1 MKDYYYLGKI
11 TKKYSF
17 KGEVLL
23 KIDTDQPS
31 YYKKIKSLFI
41 YKENKLTLHKIEVAR
56 FHKDSLLRLK
66 FEGINS
72 EKEANSI
79 VNWDIYLP
87 INNLPILTGNKF
99 YYHDVINYLII
110 DEDFG
115 EIGKIISIKENI
127 SQDLF
132 VIDHNKNEVLIP
144 IHDEFIVEVD
154 KKKLLFDGNFVYVDQ
169 ILDNLDNMQEEE
181 LDKIFQALV
190 KKEEL
195 VKDFS
200 GRFFFTPKKSGAQ
213 TAEANINAGV
223 AAAKQIVGYL
233 KEGDSKYK
241 LN

>member
-79 VNWDIYLP
+79 INCDIYLP

-154 KKKLLFDGNFVYVDQ
+154 KKK
-169 ILDNLDNMQEEE
+169 
-181 LDKIFQALV
+181 
-190 KKEEL
+190 
-195 VKDFS
+195 
-200 GRFFFTPKKSGAQ
+200 
-213 TAEANINAGV
+213 
-223 AAAKQIVGYL
+223 KQIIV
-233 KEGDSKYK
+233 KTPEGLIDLYI
-241 LN
+241 N

>member
-1 MKDYYYLGKI
+1 M
-11 TKKYSF
+11 
-17 KGEVLL
+17 LL

-79 VNWDIYLP
+79 INCDIYLP

-154 KKKLLFDGNFVYVDQ
+154 KKKNQ
-169 ILDNLDNMQEEE
+169 I
-181 LDKIFQALV
+181 IV
-190 KKEEL
+190 K
-195 VKDFS
+195 
-200 GRFFFTPKKSGAQ
+200 TPEGLIDLY
-213 TAEANINAGV
+213 IN
-223 AAAKQIVGYL
+223 
-233 KEGDSKYK
+233 
-241 LN
+241 

>member
-79 VNWDIYLP
+79 INCDIYLP

-127 SQDLF
+127 YQDLF

-154 KKKLLFDGNFVYVDQ
+154 KKKNQ
-169 ILDNLDNMQEEE
+169 IIVKTQEG
-181 LDKIFQALV
+181 LIDLY
-190 KKEEL
+190 
-195 VKDFS
+195 
-200 GRFFFTPKKSGAQ
+200 
-213 TAEANINAGV
+213 IN
-223 AAAKQIVGYL
+223 
-233 KEGDSKYK
+233 
-241 LN
+241 

>member
-23 KIDTDQPS
+23 KIDTDQPG

-41 YKENKLTLHKIEVAR
+41 YKKDKLNLHKIDVIR
-56 FHKDSLLRLK
+56 FHKDKVLRIK
-66 FEGINS
+66 FHDINS
-72 EKEANSI
+72 ELEANSI
-79 VNWDIYLP
+79 VNCEIYLP
-87 INNLPILTGNKF
+87 LNSLPVLKGNKF

-144 IHDEFIVEVD
+144 IHDEFIINVDRD
-154 KKKLLFDGNFVYVDQ
+154 KKQ
-169 ILDNLDNMQEEE
+169 I
-181 LDKIFQALV
+181 IV
-190 KKEEL
+190 K
-195 VKDFS
+195 
-200 GRFFFTPKKSGAQ
+200 TPEGLIDLY
-213 TAEANINAGV
+213 IN
-223 AAAKQIVGYL
+223 
-233 KEGDSKYK
+233 S
-241 LN
+241 

>member
-79 VNWDIYLP
+79 INCDIYLP

-154 KKKLLFDGNFVYVDQ
+154 KKKNQ
-169 ILDNLDNMQEEE
+169 I
-181 LDKIFQALV
+181 IV
-190 KKEEL
+190 K
-195 VKDFS
+195 
-200 GRFFFTPKKSGAQ
+200 TP
-213 TAEANINAGV
+213 
-223 AAAKQIVGYL
+223 
-233 KEGDSKYK
+233 EGLIDLYIT
-241 LN
+241 

>member
-72 EKEANSI
+72 DKEANSI
-79 VNWDIYLP
+79 INCDIYLP
-87 INNLPILTGNKF
+87 TNNLPILTGNKF

-154 KKKLLFDGNFVYVDQ
+154 KKKNQ
-169 ILDNLDNMQEEE
+169 I
-181 LDKIFQALV
+181 IV
-190 KKEEL
+190 K
-195 VKDFS
+195 
-200 GRFFFTPKKSGAQ
+200 TPEGLIDLY
-213 TAEANINAGV
+213 IN
-223 AAAKQIVGYL
+223 
-233 KEGDSKYK
+233 
-241 LN
+241 

>member
-79 VNWDIYLP
+79 INCDIYLP

-154 KKKLLFDGNFVYVDQ
+154 KKKNQ
-169 ILDNLDNMQEEE
+169 I
-181 LDKIFQALV
+181 IV
-190 KKEEL
+190 K
-195 VKDFS
+195 
-200 GRFFFTPKKSGAQ
+200 TPEGLIDLY
-213 TAEANINAGV
+213 IN
-223 AAAKQIVGYL
+223 
-233 KEGDSKYK
+233 
-241 LN
+241 

>member
-79 VNWDIYLP
+79 INCDIYLP

-144 IHDEFIVEVD
+144 IHDEFIVKVD
-154 KKKLLFDGNFVYVDQ
+154 KKK
-169 ILDNLDNMQEEE
+169 
-181 LDKIFQALV
+181 
-190 KKEEL
+190 
-195 VKDFS
+195 
-200 GRFFFTPKKSGAQ
+200 
-213 TAEANINAGV
+213 
-223 AAAKQIVGYL
+223 KQIIV
-233 KEGDSKYK
+233 KTPEGLIDLYI
-241 LN
+241 N

>member
-41 YKENKLTLHKIEVAR
+41 HKENKLTLHKIEVAR

-79 VNWDIYLP
+79 INCDIYLP

-154 KKKLLFDGNFVYVDQ
+154 KKKNQ
-169 ILDNLDNMQEEE
+169 I
-181 LDKIFQALV
+181 IV
-190 KKEEL
+190 K
-195 VKDFS
+195 
-200 GRFFFTPKKSGAQ
+200 TPEGLIDLY
-213 TAEANINAGV
+213 IN
-223 AAAKQIVGYL
+223 
-233 KEGDSKYK
+233 
-241 LN
+241 

>member
-79 VNWDIYLP
+79 INCDIYLP

-154 KKKLLFDGNFVYVDQ
+154 KKK
-169 ILDNLDNMQEEE
+169 
-181 LDKIFQALV
+181 
-190 KKEEL
+190 
-195 VKDFS
+195 
-200 GRFFFTPKKSGAQ
+200 
-213 TAEANINAGV
+213 
-223 AAAKQIVGYL
+223 KQIIV
-233 KEGDSKYK
+233 KTPEGLIDLYIT
-241 LN
+241 

>member
-23 KIDTDQPS
+23 KIDTDQPG

-41 YKENKLTLHKIEVAR
+41 YKKDKLNLHKIDVIR
-56 FHKDSLLRLK
+56 FHKDKVLRIK
-66 FEGINS
+66 FHDINS
-72 EKEANSI
+72 ELEANSI
-79 VNWDIYLP
+79 VNCEIYLP
-87 INNLPILTGNKF
+87 LNSLPVLKGNKF

-144 IHDEFIVEVD
+144 IHDEFIINVDRD
-154 KKKLLFDGNFVYVDQ
+154 KKQ
-169 ILDNLDNMQEEE
+169 I
-181 LDKIFQALV
+181 IV
-190 KKEEL
+190 K
-195 VKDFS
+195 
-200 GRFFFTPKKSGAQ
+200 
-213 TAEANINAGV
+213 
-223 AAAKQIVGYL
+223 YL
-233 KEGDSKYK
+233 NY
-241 LN
+241 

>member
-23 KIDTDQPS
+23 KIDTDQPKNK
-31 YYKKIKSLFI
+31 KKIKSLFI

-79 VNWDIYLP
+79 INCDIYLP

-154 KKKLLFDGNFVYVDQ
+154 KKKNQ
-169 ILDNLDNMQEEE
+169 I
-181 LDKIFQALV
+181 IV
-190 KKEEL
+190 K
-195 VKDFS
+195 
-200 GRFFFTPKKSGAQ
+200 TPEGLIDLY
-213 TAEANINAGV
+213 IN
-223 AAAKQIVGYL
+223 
-233 KEGDSKYK
+233 
-241 LN
+241 

>member
-79 VNWDIYLP
+79 INCDIYLP

-154 KKKLLFDGNFVYVDQ
+154 KKKNQIIVKTPEGLIDLF
-169 ILDNLDNMQEEE
+169 
-181 LDKIFQALV
+181 
-190 KKEEL
+190 
-195 VKDFS
+195 
-200 GRFFFTPKKSGAQ
+200 
-213 TAEANINAGV
+213 IN
-223 AAAKQIVGYL
+223 
-233 KEGDSKYK
+233 
-241 LN
+241 

>member
-79 VNWDIYLP
+79 INCDIYLP

-99 YYHDVINYLII
+99 YYHDVLNYLII
-110 DEDFG
+110 DKNFG
-115 EIGKIISIKENI
+115 EIGKITSIKENI

-132 VIDHNKNEVLIP
+132 VIDHNKNDGLIP

-154 KKKLLFDGNFVYVDQ
+154 KKKNQ
-169 ILDNLDNMQEEE
+169 I
-181 LDKIFQALV
+181 IV
-190 KKEEL
+190 K
-195 VKDFS
+195 
-200 GRFFFTPKKSGAQ
+200 TP
-213 TAEANINAGV
+213 
-223 AAAKQIVGYL
+223 
-233 KEGDSKYK
+233 EGLIDLYIT
-241 LN
+241 

>member
-11 TKKYSF
+11 TKKYSV

-79 VNWDIYLP
+79 INCDIYLP

-154 KKKLLFDGNFVYVDQ
+154 KKKNQ
-169 ILDNLDNMQEEE
+169 I
-181 LDKIFQALV
+181 IV
-190 KKEEL
+190 K
-195 VKDFS
+195 
-200 GRFFFTPKKSGAQ
+200 TPEGLIDLY
-213 TAEANINAGV
+213 IN
-223 AAAKQIVGYL
+223 
-233 KEGDSKYK
+233 
-241 LN
+241 

>member
-23 KIDTDQPS
+23 KIDTDEPT

-79 VNWDIYLP
+79 INCDIYLP

-154 KKKLLFDGNFVYVDQ
+154 KKKNQ
-169 ILDNLDNMQEEE
+169 I
-181 LDKIFQALV
+181 IV
-190 KKEEL
+190 K
-195 VKDFS
+195 
-200 GRFFFTPKKSGAQ
+200 TPEGLIDLY
-213 TAEANINAGV
+213 IN
-223 AAAKQIVGYL
+223 
-233 KEGDSKYK
+233 
-241 LN
+241 

>member
-66 FEGINS
+66 FEGITS

-79 VNWDIYLP
+79 INCDIYLP

-154 KKKLLFDGNFVYVDQ
+154 KKKNQ
-169 ILDNLDNMQEEE
+169 I
-181 LDKIFQALV
+181 IV
-190 KKEEL
+190 K
-195 VKDFS
+195 
-200 GRFFFTPKKSGAQ
+200 TPEGLIDLY
-213 TAEANINAGV
+213 IN
-223 AAAKQIVGYL
+223 
-233 KEGDSKYK
+233 
-241 LN
+241 

>member
-79 VNWDIYLP
+79 INCDIYLP

-144 IHDEFIVEVD
+144 IHDEFIIEVD
-154 KKKLLFDGNFVYVDQ
+154 KKK
-169 ILDNLDNMQEEE
+169 
-181 LDKIFQALV
+181 
-190 KKEEL
+190 
-195 VKDFS
+195 
-200 GRFFFTPKKSGAQ
+200 
-213 TAEANINAGV
+213 
-223 AAAKQIVGYL
+223 KQIIV
-233 KEGDSKYK
+233 KTPEGLIDLYIT
-241 LN
+241 